1 MELER
6 MIEIRAVLRDKTQR
20 LVLLVKLTNPAN
32 GKTSTRSVSL
42 EQLVNVDKL
51 EQLLSSEVHYLDAI
65 QEPGITTTSAAAA
78 QGENKDF
85 IIPSDRLI
93 STNLSNMYGISWA
106 TVAKWTW

>member
-1 MELER
+1 

-65 QEPGITTTSAAAA
+65 QGPGDYSDISSSSSA
-78 QGENKDF
+78 GEKTM
-85 IIPSDRLI
+85 I
-93 STNLSNMYGISWA
+93 S
-106 TVAKWTW
+106 